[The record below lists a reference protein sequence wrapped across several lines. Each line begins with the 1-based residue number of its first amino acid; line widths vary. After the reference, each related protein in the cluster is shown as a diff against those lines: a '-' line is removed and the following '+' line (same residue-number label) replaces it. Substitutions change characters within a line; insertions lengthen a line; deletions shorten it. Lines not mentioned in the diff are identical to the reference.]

1 MPATHCTPT
10 HPASELAGTLVRQLC
25 RGEGAAWLGM
35 SGGAGE
41 VRELKE
47 RLRQR
52 GVDYSSVLEKEEL
65 VELLR
70 RSYD

>member
-1 MPATHCTPT
+1 
-10 HPASELAGTLVRQLC
+10 
-25 RGEGAAWLGM
+25 M